1 MNMNEMKKRD
11 NNIRQI

>member
-1 MNMNEMKKRD
+1 MNEMKKRD